1 MSCGCG
7 NVPCRHIVITNNSN
21 CGDEKVTVTQPLMGV
36 VQVTAVGPRGASGSS
51 GSSGISGSSGSSGSS
66 GISGSSGSS
75 GSSGTSGNNGSSGSS
90 GTSGSSGAN
99 GVAGFGWARYDDGQY
114 TTGSSFL
121 VNEGQVVVLP
131 NNGAFSEE
139 TYMNS
144 TVDFYNPTTKK
155 IQMENVGDVYSVVV
169 TFRAKAPNANQ
180 THIDLS
186 LSSTGIT
193 PYDRVSKSLGFIKGN
208 NEWENYYEIFNFYA
222 DADFVTNGNQWKIAA
237 IGGDVSVANAIY
249 FIQRTFNAGV

>member
-66 GISGSSGSS
+66 GTSGNNGSS

-99 GVAGFGWARYDDGQY
+99 GVAGFGW
-114 TTGSSFL
+114 
-121 VNEGQVVVLP
+121 
-131 NNGAFSEE
+131 
-139 TYMNS
+139 NS